1 MDAEYGQMVRAQLIR
16 RQRALGAAR
25 DERLAA
31 LATRADAEAY
41 IERARAATVAAFSPG
56 LPTERTPLNP
66 VVVGEA
72 AQHAAGFRVE
82 NVRFE
87 ATPANFVTAN
97 LYLPD
102 GASAATPAPAV
113 LQPLGHSAT
122 AKAATGYQEA
132 SQRLA
137 VSGFA
142 VLSYDPINQGER
154 DQYYCGVCNAPIDAD
169 PTPSRAGLPATH
181 HLRAACTCAHNM
193 MGKQLELLDDFFGA
207 WRAWDGMRA
216 LDYLLS
222 REEIDTDHLGITG
235 TRSPTHPTTLPHPA
249 SLSLCHSPR
258 PSRSRAAVDPPRRE
272 LWRGDDDLLDLGGR
286 PPLHHG
292 RALLLHHHIR
302 EEPGERNP
310 GRR

>member
-66 VVVGEA
+66 VVVGDA

-154 DQYYCGVCNAPIDAD
+154 DQYTTLLPDEEPVLG
-169 PTPSRAGLPATH
+169 SWSAG
-181 HLRAACTCAHNM
+181 AARTSTACHNM
-193 MGKQLELLDDFFGA
+193 MGKQLELTGQWFGS
-207 WRAWDGMRA
+207 WM
-216 LDYLLS
+216 
-222 REEIDTDHLGITG
+222 
-235 TRSPTHPTTLPHPA
+235 
-249 SLSLCHSPR
+249 
-258 PSRSRAAVDPPRRE
+258 
-272 LWRGDDDLLDLGGR
+272 LW
-286 PPLHHG
+286 
-292 RALLLHHHIR
+292 
-302 EEPGERNP
+302 
-310 GRR
+310 

>member
-1 MDAEYGQMVRAQLIR
+1 MSSLGQYDHLVHGWYLDRCRGLQEAR
-16 RQRALGAAR
+16 R
-25 DERLAA
+25 ERLAA
-31 LATRADAEAY
+31 LRTANDARDYAESMG
-41 IERARAATVAAFSPG
+41 EPVRAAFRN
-56 LPTERTPLNP
+56 LPTERCPLN
-66 VVVGEA
+66 A
-72 AQHAAGFRVE
+72 ATTSRVE
-82 NVRFE
+82 GPEYDIECLHFDSR
-87 ATPANFVTAN
+87 PGLPVTAN
-97 LYLPD
+97 LYLPAACRT
-102 GASAATPAPAV
+102 GAKVPGIIHSC
-113 LQPLGHSAT
+113 GHSFT
-122 AKAATGYQEA
+122 GKAEDKYQEA
-132 SQRLA
+132 CARLA
-137 VSGFA
+137 RSGMA
-142 VLSYDPINQGER
+142 VLIYDPINQGER

-272 LWRGDDDLLDLGGR
+272 LRRGDDDLLDLGGR